1 VTVYKGKGDVLLPSS
16 YRPISL
22 CSTVGKA
29 LERIVRDQ
37 VLLIVNQV
45 APLNMWQHGFTR
57 QRSTISNHIV
67 KENIIADAVNR
78 HEPVDVIMF
87 EFSHAFNHVPHSR
100 LLQELDR
107 HSIHGA
113 ALMC

>member
-1 VTVYKGKGDVLLPSS
+1 MPVYKGKSDVLLLSS

-22 CSTVGKA
+22 CLTVGKA

-37 VLLIVNQV
+37 VLLIVYQV

-67 KENIIADAVNR
+67 TENIIADVINR
-78 HEPVDVIMF
+78 REPVDVMMF
-87 EFSHAFNHVPHSR
+87 DFSQAF
-100 LLQELDR
+100 
-107 HSIHGA
+107 G
-113 ALMC
+113 